1 MADDEGT
8 ELPNSMR
15 TVIARLGRHLRRTRA
30 GSGLSPTQYQVLASI
45 FRLGPVRLSDLAAEE
60 GLNPT
65 MLSRIVGKLESA
77 DLVVRT
83 PDVADGR
90 AAFVTVSRDGRRLV
104 DKVRR
109 ERTDALTKALDLLD
123 GDQRRSLA
131 EALPVLQAVAESL
144 KDLNQ

>member
-1 MADDEGT
+1 M
-8 ELPNSMR
+8 
-15 TVIARLGRHLRRTRA
+15 
-30 GSGLSPTQYQVLASI
+30 LATI

-77 DLVVRT
+77 GLVVRT

-90 AAFVTVSRDGRRLV
+90 VAFVTASKDGRRLV

-109 ERTDALTKALDLLD
+109 ERTDALSQ
-123 GDQRRSLA
+123 GPRSPRRRGATASWST
-131 EALPVLQAVAESL
+131 PCPSSQAVAESL
-144 KDLNQ
+144 KDRNR